1 MSYMESKIF
10 IMPLSDTANSEPY
23 EIEFTATDDG
33 KILVIID
40 ERHITFSSADFK
52 KLVKLSDCL
61 IDDSAE

>member
-10 IMPLSDTANSEPY
+10 IMPLRDTANSEPY
-23 EIEFTATDDG
+23 EIEFTATEDG
-33 KILVIID
+33 KILVIVD

-61 IDDSAE
+61 TDNPAE